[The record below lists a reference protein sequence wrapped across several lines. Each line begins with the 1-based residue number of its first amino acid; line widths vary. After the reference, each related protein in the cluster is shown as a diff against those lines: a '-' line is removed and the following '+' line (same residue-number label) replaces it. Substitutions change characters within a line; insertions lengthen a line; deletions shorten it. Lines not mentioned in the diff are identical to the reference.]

1 MYMNEKIKEKKSIKF
16 KATYKQKKNLNAYA
30 VFSE

>member
-1 MYMNEKIKEKKSIKF
+1 MNEKIKEKKSTKL

-30 VFSE
+30 LSSE